1 MNPVKNKHD
10 LSKYTLRMKD
20 LDPNDPYH
28 ARILENFRNTKHLKV
43 QKSRSKRD
51 LKRVSPQQE
60 VTL

>member
-1 MNPVKNKHD
+1 MNSVKNKHD
-10 LSKYTLRMKD
+10 VSKYTLRMKD

-43 QKSRSKRD
+43 QHTHKTRD
-51 LKRVSPQQE
+51 LKRVSPRRE